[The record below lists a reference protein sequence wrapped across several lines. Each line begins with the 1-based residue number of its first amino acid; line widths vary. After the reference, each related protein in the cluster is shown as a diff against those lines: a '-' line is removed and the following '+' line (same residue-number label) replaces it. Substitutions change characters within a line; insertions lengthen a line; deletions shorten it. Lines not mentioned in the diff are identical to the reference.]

1 MRFSVFVKAVSIDLF
16 YSWGL
21 AVLPF
26 GLRMFRRYLPT
37 LAKDDKPLLFWAQL
51 SHFGSFLN
59 SEFKFYIALGI
70 GHLHWAVRGV
80 LHPTFPQIQNLLCT
94 LLPDVAVQEHTGS
107 VGSRR

>member
-1 MRFSVFVKAVSIDLF
+1 MS
-16 YSWGL
+16 
-21 AVLPF
+21 
-26 GLRMFRRYLPT
+26 
-37 LAKDDKPLLFWAQL
+37 KDILSGSRISPLLSA
-51 SHFGSFLN
+51 SIRISFLN